1 MILTWYTY
9 FSYWVF
15 IWFLI
20 FKMGIVEYSPYL
32 IYLGIVI
39 FISVKLLRDIWYYNF
54 KDTNKIKNNKIKNN
68 KIKNN
73 KIKNNK
79 IKNNDVIISW
89 VFTILVVDIIPFF
102 YLERNLGKESII
114 FTLILGA
121 IYISVMNSLNI
132 NIISHYSVM
141 NYREIEDNYTMKT
154 FWKELFSIS

>member
-1 MILTWYTY
+1 
-9 FSYWVF
+9 
-15 IWFLI
+15 
-20 FKMGIVEYSPYL
+20 MGIVEYSPYL

-54 KDTNKIKNNKIKNN
+54 KDTN

>member
-54 KDTNKIKNNKIKNN
+54 KDT
-68 KIKNN
+68 N

>member
-54 KDTNKIKNNKIKNN
+54 KDTN

>member
-68 KIKNN
+68 
-73 KIKNNK
+73 
-79 IKNNDVIISW
+79 DVIISW

-132 NIISHYSVM
+132 IHKFYILKKVHFYSTISFK
-141 NYREIEDNYTMKT
+141 NRFCLLI
-154 FWKELFSIS
+154 

>member
-20 FKMGIVEYSPYL
+20 FKMGIVKYSPYL

-54 KDTNKIKNNKIKNN
+54 KDT
-68 KIKNN
+68 
-73 KIKNNK
+73 NK